1 MRLNNLQNM
10 MRAISWPTVKKMSM
24 VLVAVATLSLS
35 GCDKKEDAE
44 HPNEYVNNWILE
56 NMQFWYYWNSALPAS
71 PDKSQEH
78 EAFFNSL
85 LNEEDRFSWI
95 QENFQELLKSLQ
107 GVNKEAGFEY
117 VLYRASP
124 GSNDLVVQILYVKPN
139 SPASSA
145 GLQRGDLISRIN
157 NQTLTVDNYRDIL
170 AEMSE
175 PFTILY
181 KELDEETQQ
190 FGGQKEASLSVVEYA
205 ENPNFLHQVYTYN
218 DRKVGYYVYNLFATG
233 PSSNSTAYSDEMD
246 QIFANFKAQGITD
259 LIIDLRY
266 NSGGAESATRNL
278 ASLIGKGVNS
288 SKIFSKRQ
296 YNADVE
302 KAIKDDPTL
311 GPNFLLVKFTDKTP
325 NIGAQLRESRVYILT
340 GSRSASAS
348 ELLINGL
355 RPYMDVFLIGNQ
367 TVGKNVGSISLY
379 EENDAKN
386 TWGMQPIVTKSFN
399 SLDQSDYDNGF
410 NPQILDADNSLF
422 LYPLGDPRERLLN
435 LALKEITGLP
445 DIGRVKESPSMGDVI
460 GHSID
465 RKRSTN
471 ILNLDINMPG
481 QKHLRKRLE

>member
-1 MRLNNLQNM
+1 MMRLIACGPVK
-10 MRAISWPTVKKMSM
+10 RISLI
-24 VLVAVATLSLS
+24 LVALVVLTFS
-35 GCDKKEDAE
+35 GCDKDENTE
-44 HPNEYVNNWILE
+44 HPNEYVNNWILD
-56 NMQFWYYWNSALPAS
+56 NMQFWYYWNSALPAN

-78 EAFFNSL
+78 EVFFNSL
-85 LNEEDRFSWI
+85 LNSQDRFSWI

-117 VLYRASP
+117 VLYRASE
-124 GSNDLVVQILYVKPN
+124 GSSDLVMQVLYVKPN
-139 SPASSA
+139 SPASAA

-170 AEMSE
+170 GQMNE

-181 KELDEETQQ
+181 KELNEEMQQ
-190 FGGQKEASLSVVEYA
+190 FGGVKEVSLSVVEYA

-233 PSSNSTAYSDEMD
+233 PSSNSTAYNDEMD
-246 QIFANFKAQGITD
+246 QIFANFKAQGVTD
-259 LIIDLRY
+259 LVIDLRY

-278 ASLIGKGVNS
+278 ASLIGKGVGS
-288 SKIFSKRQ
+288 DKIFSKRQ
-296 YNADVE
+296 YNSEVE
-302 KAIKDDPTL
+302 KAIKEDPTL
-311 GPNFLLVKFTDKTP
+311 GPNFLLVKFTDKAA
-325 NIGAQLRESRVYILT
+325 NIGAQLRNSRVYILT

-355 RPYMDVFLIGNQ
+355 RPYMDVFLIGNK

-410 NPQILDADNSLF
+410 NPQILDADNSVF

-435 LALKEITGLP
+435 RALKEITGLP
-445 DIGRVKESPSMGDVI
+445 DIGRVKEGPSLGDVI
-460 GHSID
+460 DHSLD
-465 RKRSTN
+465 HKRSSN
-471 ILNLDINMPG
+471 ILNLDLAIPIQN
-481 QKHLRKRLE
+481 QIRKRLE